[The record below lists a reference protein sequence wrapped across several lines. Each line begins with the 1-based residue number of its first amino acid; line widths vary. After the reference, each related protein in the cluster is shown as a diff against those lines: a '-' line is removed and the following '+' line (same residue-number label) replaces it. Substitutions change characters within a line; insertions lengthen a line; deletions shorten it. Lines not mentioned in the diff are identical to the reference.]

1 MSILSTARRLGFS
14 KGVLGGNKKWLIVGA
29 IAWTL
34 RALRW
39 AWTPSPK
46 TVYRKKLEVGETIV
60 VRHDPPRPTRRQRRK
75 AKRRQRKLDKRQARQ
90 LVRERKGEL
99 TDV

>member
-1 MSILSTARRLGFS
+1 MSILSTARRLGIS
-14 KGVLGGNKKWLIVGA
+14 KGVLGGNRKWLIIGA

-75 AKRRQRKLDKRQARQ
+75 TKRQQRKLEKRSAKRLARQRKGDMS
-90 LVRERKGEL
+90 
-99 TDV
+99 DV

>member
-1 MSILSTARRLGFS
+1 MSILSTARRLGIS
-14 KGVLGGNKKWLIVGA
+14 KGVLGGNKKWLIIGA

-39 AWTPSPK
+39 AWTPNPQ

-60 VRHDPPRPTRRQRRK
+60 VRHDPPHPTRRQRRK
-75 AKRRQRKLDKRQARQ
+75 AKRRARKEKKR
-90 LVRERKGEL
+90 LVVDASVV